1 MLHYLAS
8 LASLACR
15 TFCILPQ
22 LTHYLDLVEV
32 QIARQIAD
40 KSEAFFDAMSSHDSL
55 MDQLTQASGAVRALR
70 YYNSRAGASAAHQHS
85 VTILV
90 LA

>member
-1 MLHYLAS
+1 MTPHSCLGLTAI
-8 LASLACR
+8 ATVR
-15 TFCILPQ
+15 Q

-55 MDQLTQASGAVRALR
+55 MEQLTQAAAAVRALR
-70 YYNSRAGASAAHQHS
+70 
-85 VTILV
+85 
-90 LA
+90 

>member
-1 MLHYLAS
+1 M
-8 LASLACR
+8 
-15 TFCILPQ
+15 PQ

-55 MDQLTQASGAVRALR
+55 MEQLTQASGAVRELR
-70 YYNSRAGASAAHQHS
+70 
-85 VTILV
+85 
-90 LA
+90 